1 MLAVDHKSSQRS
13 TDRHPF
19 NGLSSITT
27 WVSRHQ
33 KGQTSLDESGDDG
46 VAVASAGPYANH
58 FHLTSLHT
66 DNHATT
72 APLDFYKPYAFYT
85 ESKKEATIL
94 LPVTHETLTDF
105 WATVCKTVHPMI
117 LVRCLSVLSV
127 TLAYCGQTVGWIKM
141 KLVMQ

>member
-1 MLAVDHKSSQRS
+1 MLAVDHKNSQRS

-19 NGLSSITT
+19 NGLFSITT

-33 KGQTSLDESGDDG
+33 KGQTYLDESGDDG

-58 FHLTSLHT
+58 FHLTSLQT

-85 ESKKEATIL
+85 ESKRKPL
-94 LPVTHETLTDF
+94 YFCP
-105 WATVCKTVHPMI
+105 
-117 LVRCLSVLSV
+117 
-127 TLAYCGQTVGWIKM
+127 
-141 KLVMQ
+141 